1 MPTFTVQFP
10 DGAKYDVDAPE
21 GTTDAQAYEY
31 AVSHIAS
38 LPDPI
43 TRQSTFGE
51 EVERGVARTLEAKR
65 LAVEQLLGDDSNQ
78 AIIDS
83 IARGQET
90 AEGLGVGPSLERLTN
105 IAKTEGYASA
115 AAKLPSDISRY
126 GGSQVGVL
134 GTLGTGARLASWLMP
149 GGALLKGLAGG
160 LGGISALTPDLAA
173 SSMERLAQE
182 QMARGEE
189 VDVDVGEAYKYA
201 AMQAALE
208 AGGTA
213 LFLGRNILRAITG
226 IGRSAGATSARQIE
240 QLRKAAEISKTGAT
254 ARGLARGMPEIP
266 IEIGQQILERDFAGL
281 DLLSDEALSEYGE
294 AAYAAGL
301 VGGSFGVTGSFAD
314 RLVAGQAIAP
324 TPQQEAIQAI
334 QDVALPPEGIS
345 DAEATRLKNL
355 GYSWNPQKNQWEKT
369 TIGTAAEQ
377 TVAQATGQETVV
389 GTETTPT
396 ETIDTETTDTET
408 TDTETTDTENREE
421 TRKAAEETRK
431 EEEKEKVEAVTTA
444 TEENVKQQQ
453 VAETTKNEAAESI
466 AERERAAEEQRT
478 AERAYAKDIAARR
491 ETEGFTQPDYSQ
503 YDRPTVQR
511 RDEEVA
517 DTVVVEQ
524 NGREKRLSAVFAA
537 ALEEVVD
544 ETVVD
549 ETVVDETVVPTVATT
564 TGLDTIFKPLLT
576 EQNLKD
582 ARINKKGVE
591 KLVGT
596 GAFREGI
603 EVTNENI
610 TAQIEALKNHA
621 TSGVSKRQSDNALSE
636 AEILSSKLK
645 TRKELAETSAVVN
658 EEGER
663 VNVSEL
669 EESAPTGVDEDVDV
683 LIADSEITPVV
694 VDDSALVDADLQAL
708 NEELQTNPSGDVAAY
723 LDPEP
728 SIGGFIANLNYTTNL
743 EQQARVEKWINDNLS
758 RKINAEYTSAKKERI
773 KNDPFSDIEFD
784 FLLLDSVSKLST
796 PVNPE
801 VVQALQEG
809 NLAQALTALRVSQGR
824 KDRDVARLIKHSLS
838 RLKIG

>member
-126 GGSQVGVL
+126 GGQQVGIL
-134 GTLGTGARLASWLMP
+134 STLGTGARLASWLMP

-334 QDVALPPEGIS
+334 QDVALPPEGIR
-345 DAEATRLKNL
+345 DAEANGCWYRN
-355 GYSWNPQKNQWEKT
+355 YS
-369 TIGTAAEQ
+369 
-377 TVAQATGQETVV
+377 
-389 GTETTPT
+389 
-396 ETIDTETTDTET
+396 
-408 TDTETTDTENREE
+408 
-421 TRKAAEETRK
+421 
-431 EEEKEKVEAVTTA
+431 
-444 TEENVKQQQ
+444 
-453 VAETTKNEAAESI
+453 
-466 AERERAAEEQRT
+466 
-478 AERAYAKDIAARR
+478 
-491 ETEGFTQPDYSQ
+491 
-503 YDRPTVQR
+503 
-511 RDEEVA
+511 
-517 DTVVVEQ
+517 
-524 NGREKRLSAVFAA
+524 
-537 ALEEVVD
+537 
-544 ETVVD
+544 
-549 ETVVDETVVPTVATT
+549 
-564 TGLDTIFKPLLT
+564 
-576 EQNLKD
+576 
-582 ARINKKGVE
+582 
-591 KLVGT
+591 
-596 GAFREGI
+596 
-603 EVTNENI
+603 
-610 TAQIEALKNHA
+610 H
-621 TSGVSKRQSDNALSE
+621 
-636 AEILSSKLK
+636 
-645 TRKELAETSAVVN
+645 
-658 EEGER
+658 
-663 VNVSEL
+663 
-669 EESAPTGVDEDVDV
+669 
-683 LIADSEITPVV
+683 
-694 VDDSALVDADLQAL
+694 
-708 NEELQTNPSGDVAAY
+708 
-723 LDPEP
+723 
-728 SIGGFIANLNYTTNL
+728 
-743 EQQARVEKWINDNLS
+743 
-758 RKINAEYTSAKKERI
+758 
-773 KNDPFSDIEFD
+773 
-784 FLLLDSVSKLST
+784 
-796 PVNPE
+796 
-801 VVQALQEG
+801 
-809 NLAQALTALRVSQGR
+809 
-824 KDRDVARLIKHSLS
+824 
-838 RLKIG
+838 